1 MTMLFA
7 TRYPQLIN
15 KAISMDH
22 RRMIMPRTRNPRLYT
37 LRGCD
42 YDADSGVL
50 PTEKEQEQFRMKV
63 VKVLFYSMVLNRK
76 VVKLDGIT
84 HSNMGENGTEEQHN
98 LINQYIYGFLTRR

>member
-1 MTMLFA
+1 
-7 TRYPQLIN
+7 
-15 KAISMDH
+15 MDH
-22 RRMIMPRTRNPRLYT
+22 RRMIMPRIQKPRLYT

-76 VVKLDGIT
+76 PVFLIT
-84 HSNMGENGTEEQHN
+84 LQQILEKGVWDDK
-98 LINQYIYGFLTRR
+98 